1 MRGGVNAR
9 LEVWRHILDS
19 KGFKLSRIKT
29 KYLKCKFSNGTQVVD
44 GDVRLDTQVIPKRS
58 SFKYLGSIIQGNR
71 EFDEDVTYHIRAEW
85 MKWRLAS
92 DVLCNNNVPP
102 KLKGKFYK
110 VVVRPTMLYE
120 AECWLVK
127 NSHVQKMKVA
137 KLRVLRWMCGH
148 TRRDMIR
155 NEVIQDKVDV
165 APLYDKMR
173 ESRLRWF
180 EHVKRRSSNAP
191 VRRCERL
198 AIVDL
203 RRGRVGKK
211 HIWER

>member
-1 MRGGVNAR
+1 
-9 LEVWRHILDS
+9 
-19 KGFKLSRIKT
+19 
-29 KYLKCKFSNGTQVVD
+29 
-44 GDVRLDTQVIPKRS
+44 
-58 SFKYLGSIIQGNR
+58 
-71 EFDEDVTYHIRAEW
+71 
-85 MKWRLAS
+85 
-92 DVLCNNNVPP
+92 
-102 KLKGKFYK
+102 
-110 VVVRPTMLYE
+110 
-120 AECWLVK
+120 
-127 NSHVQKMKVA
+127 MKVA

-203 RRGRVGKK
+203 RRALPLTFRFCDEPVPGVTPLLRSTCPLLRPLPQSRLAVSTEPISLLQVHTCEQNSADPGTSA
-211 HIWER
+211 RGGYQ